1 MSHTE
6 NVDNFCARES
16 VREQAFANI
25 WSNEIN
31 NVFADVAGY
40 YDRVNRVASLGLIDW
55 LRDSFIS
62 TIEVKPRQRVL
73 DVCAGTNAVGI
84 ALLRKQPNLKMH
96 AVDRSKEMQ
105 QVGQRQANAEGFHIE
120 STISDVHTL
129 PFPDNHFDVV
139 TIQFAS
145 RHIKLIT
152 VVKEIKRVL
161 KPGGHFYHSDLLR
174 PGNPVVEKAYF
185 AYLTACVSLVAWL
198 FNSNRHALG
207 CKEYFVDALR
217 LFYSSEELTKLL
229 SNQGFTAVSSKSLL
243 GGAVGSHKAVNAPTT
258 VAGYRLSTEFGSSV
272 LQQARKE

>member
-1 MSHTE
+1 MSYAE
-6 NVDNFCARES
+6 KASEFWGRES

-31 NVFADVAGY
+31 KVFADVAGY

-55 LRDSFIS
+55 FRKSFIS

-84 ALLRKQPNLKMH
+84 ALLRKQPSLKVH
-96 AVDRSKEMQ
+96 AVDRSEEMQ
-105 QVGQRQANAEGFHIE
+105 QVGQQQAIAEGFHID

-145 RHIKLIT
+145 RHLKLIT
-152 VVKEIKRVL
+152 VIQEIKRVL
-161 KPGGHFYHSDLLR
+161 KPGGHFYHSDMLR
-174 PGNPVVEKAYF
+174 PGSRVVEEAYL
-185 AYLTACVSLVAWL
+185 AYLTACVSLVAWV
-198 FNSNRHALG
+198 FNSNQHALG

-217 LFYSSEELTKLL
+217 LFYSPEEMTQLL
-229 SNQGFTAVSSKSLL
+229 YDQGFPAVSGKSLL
-243 GGAVGSHKAVNAPTT
+243 GGVVGFHKAVKAPH
-258 VAGYRLSTEFGSSV
+258 
-272 LQQARKE
+272 